1 MNVPFQQCAI
11 KRTVAL
17 NHWKTVYCKIERGVY
32 WQKTVKSAVHFT
44 VLRWLASRIY
54 VSYICTRKGS
64 ISASS
69 HFLSSSA
76 ETTFFLC
83 PFNALGIFITPKK
96 RTMSTASKATAN
108 KAAAQIGTSASDAP
122 TAPLRKGV
130 RSRVLKTEHIA
141 WQDAKWLQNE
151 NLKAISEDGLQRLKN
166 SIVSN
171 DFVMPFN
178 VWQDEDEVVWI
189 LDGHHREKALRSL
202 VAEGVPVPAMLPAT
216 FIEAETKQDAAKLVL
231 IYSSIYAKI
240 TNEGLSDFL
249 QMFEIPL
256 EEFSDEIDIPEFSM
270 PRFEQLFEPDYDLD
284 EATEDSEE
292 EEVVTSADA
301 FTEILINEGDIFKL
315 NGHLL
320 YCGNGMETEVWPAL
334 LRHIS
339 EDGAKAR
346 MVLTDPPYNVKANH
360 IGNLGTVRH
369 ADFVEAAGEMSDE
382 EFSDYLY
389 KLMEVSKAVTVDGAL
404 HYIFMD
410 FRHAWHMT
418 EASRRAYGSVEPK
431 QLCVWNKDVGGMGSF
446 YRSKHEFCFIFKNG
460 KEKHKSNVNLG
471 DRVRYNVWDYPAGN
485 SMRNPDKAELKSHP
499 TPKNVQMCKD
509 AILDVTDRNDII
521 IDFYLGSGTTLIAA
535 DMSNRVCAGSEILP
549 EYCQHIIYR
558 YLQHSRKVG
567 QAVEF
572 EHINGNITA
581 EAILETVKPK
591 A

>member
-1 MNVPFQQCAI
+1 M
-11 KRTVAL
+11 K
-17 NHWKTVYCKIERGVY
+17 K
-32 WQKTVKSAVHFT
+32 
-44 VLRWLASRIY
+44 
-54 VSYICTRKGS
+54 
-64 ISASS
+64 
-69 HFLSSSA
+69 
-76 ETTFFLC
+76 ETT
-83 PFNALGIFITPKK
+83 ADQ
-96 RTMSTASKATAN
+96 AVV
-108 KAAAQIGTSASDAP
+108 GTGMPVSDAAS
-122 TAPLRKGV
+122 TPLRKGV

-151 NLKAISEDGLQRLKN
+151 NLKAISEDGLQKLKN

-178 VWQDEDEVVWI
+178 VWQDEDEIIWI

-202 VAEGVPVPAMLPAT
+202 VAEGITVPAMLPAT
-216 FIEAETKQDAAKLVL
+216 FIEAESKQEAAKLVL

-249 QMFEIPL
+249 EMFEIPL
-256 EEFSDEIDIPEFSM
+256 EEFSDEIDLPEFSM
-270 PRFEQLFEPDYDLD
+270 PRFEQLL
-284 EATEDSEE
+284 EAEDSLGSEDDADEE
-292 EEVVTSADA
+292 EEVLTSADA
-301 FTEILINEGDIFKL
+301 FTEIVIKEGDIFKL
-315 NGHLL
+315 NDHLL
-320 YCGNGMETEVWPAL
+320 YCGNGMQVQVWPEL
-334 LRHIS
+334 LKHLS
-339 EDGAKAR
+339 EDGKKAR

-360 IGNLGTVRH
+360 IGNLGSVKH

-382 EFSDYLY
+382 EFADYLY
-389 KLMEVSKAVTVDGAL
+389 RLMEVSKAVTVDGAL

-471 DRVRYNVWDYPAGN
+471 DRVRYNVWEYPAGN
-485 SMRNPDKAELKSHP
+485 SMKNPDKAELKSHP

-509 AILDVTDRNDII
+509 AILDVTDRQDVV

-535 DMSNRVCAGSEILP
+535 DQANRVCAGSEILP

-558 YLQHSRKVG
+558 YIQHCKKVG
-567 QAVEF
+567 QAVEI
-572 EHINGNITA
+572 EHINGDITT
-581 EAILETVKPK
+581 EAILATVKTDK
-591 A
+591 

>member
-1 MNVPFQQCAI
+1 MTSKSKEAAAP
-11 KRTVAL
+11 VAAAL
-17 NHWKTVYCKIERGVY
+17 TGVS
-32 WQKTVKSAVHFT
+32 QSDA
-44 VLRWLASRIY
+44 
-54 VSYICTRKGS
+54 S
-64 ISASS
+64 IS
-69 HFLSSSA
+69 
-76 ETTFFLC
+76 
-83 PFNALGIFITPKK
+83 
-96 RTMSTASKATAN
+96 
-108 KAAAQIGTSASDAP
+108 
-122 TAPLRKGV
+122 PLRKGV

-178 VWQDEDEVVWI
+178 VWQDENEVIWI

-216 FIEAETKQDAAKLVL
+216 FIEAETKHEAAKLVL

-249 QMFEIPL
+249 QMYEIPL
-256 EEFSDEIDIPEFSM
+256 EEFTDEIDLPEFSM
-270 PRFEQLFEPDYDLD
+270 PRFEQLLEIEEVAGGED
-284 EATEDSEE
+284 EDSEE
-292 EEVVTSADA
+292 EEEVLTSADA
-301 FTEILINEGDIFKL
+301 FTEILVKEGDIFKL
-315 NGHLL
+315 NNHLL
-320 YCGNGMETEVWPAL
+320 YCGNGMKAEVWPQL
-334 LRHIS
+334 LRLVHD
-339 EDGAKAR
+339 DGRKAR

-382 EFSDYLY
+382 EFADYLY
-389 KLMEVSKAVTVDGAL
+389 RLMEVSKGVTVDGAL

-471 DRVRYNVWDYPAGN
+471 DRVRYNVWEYPSGN

-509 AILDVTDRNDII
+509 AILDVTDRNDLI

-558 YLQHSRKVG
+558 YLKHSQKSG
-567 QAVEF
+567 QGVEF

-581 EAILETVKPK
+581 EAILATLKPQD
-591 A
+591 